1 MELFKTFKN
10 PKDLLLVVILILIA
24 GGIFWGIWNHYYHA
38 MPQQVLIITER
49 PSYTSN
55 AELSLAVKDILP
67 NRICF
72 SSCYP
77 YFFERQDKEWV
88 AYDYNNK
95 CDHPDMIE
103 SCLEPDYAKFFS
115 ILLPSLDPG
124 VHRILIPVAINREV
138 GDFFH
143 KDELYY
149 SNDFI
154 VK

>member
-10 PKDLLLVVILILIA
+10 PKDLLLVIILIIMA
-24 GGIFWGIWNHYYHA
+24 GGIFWSIWNYYYHA
-38 MPQQVLIITER
+38 MPQQVLIITEK
-49 PSYTSN
+49 PSYISN
-55 AELSLAVKDILP
+55 AELSLAVKCILP

-77 YFFERQDKEWV
+77 YFLERKYNGWV
-88 AYDYNNK
+88 VYDYNNK
-95 CDHPDMIE
+95 CEHPDIIE

-124 VHRILIPVAINREV
+124 VHRMLIPVAINREV
-138 GDFFH
+138 GDFFQR
-143 KDELYY
+143 DAAYY
-149 SNDFI
+149 SNDFV

>member
-1 MELFKTFKN
+1 MELFKTFKK
-10 PKDLLLVVILILIA
+10 PKDLLVVIILILIA
-24 GGIFWGIWNHYYHA
+24 GSIFWSIWDHYYHA
-38 MPQQVLIITER
+38 MPQQVLIITEK
-49 PSYTSN
+49 PFYTSN
-55 AELSLAVKDILP
+55 TELSLAVKDILP